1 VWFTVLLMALAI
13 STEPFRLGMT
23 VLMLNRPRP
32 VAHLAAFL
40 AGGFIMA
47 IAMGLFVLFVLQT
60 TIAKSANTALPLMQI
75 GLGVAGLLVAA
86 LLMSGIRIRRL
97 ERASEEQEPPSKLRN
112 LLNREA
118 PWLAGVAGVA
128 IALPS
133 VDYLAVLT
141 VISASDAAPSAQI
154 GALLMFNVIAFTLV
168 EVPLACYLFAPERT
182 RAVMD
187 RLNQWMAD
195 HRRWTLVIM
204 LLVVSSILL
213 VTGFVGLHD

>member
-32 VAHLAAFL
+32 VAHLSAFL
-40 AGGFIMA
+40 AGGFAMA
-47 IAMGLFVLFVLQT
+47 IAMGMFVLFVLHST
-60 TIAKSANTALPLMQI
+60 VAKSANTALPLMQI
-75 GLGVAGLLVAA
+75 GLGIAGLLVAVV
-86 LLMSGIRIRRL
+86 LMSGVKIRQL
-97 ERASEEQEPPSKLRN
+97 EGGQRDQGTPSKLRS

-141 VISASDAAPSAQI
+141 VISASDQPPAAQI
-154 GALLMFNVIAFTLV
+154 GALLMFNVIAFAFV
-168 EVPLACYLFAPERT
+168 EGPLACYLFAPERT

-187 RLNQWMAD
+187 RLNQWMSD

-204 LLVVSSILL
+204 LVVVSVILL
-213 VTGFVGLHD
+213 VTGFVGLQI